1 MAIASLMGG
10 MVLSVNLLPTVQRMP
25 AISMNQIPHPPGC
38 QPLRK
43 LLFLLPGT
51 TKQFFAGGLTAELK
65 TLKIAQ
71 RIVEAEVV
79 TYRQKEADTLFL
91 DDVLSDARYRD
102 CLFVVS
108 WGFDVPKL
116 IRRIGNRPTLYHAH
130 SAGYGFA
137 LPARIPIMTVSRN
150 TMSYWGEKALG
161 SLIYHLPNEISPAF
175 ENRCQPRDIDV
186 LVQSRK
192 SSEYLMQ
199 KLVPHLQA
207 RCKVVV
213 LDSYVEDLVG
223 LFNRAT
229 VYLYDSAEY
238 WGRYGLTEGFGLPP
252 MEAMA
257 CGCTVFSSVNHALA
271 DYLDPGFNSYKIAGH
286 STGYDAQRILKV
298 ISDRSSQPGQQTDA
312 ALPVPV
318 VPGSAVDASIDF
330 FAPYRPAQIEE
341 RLRVIL
347 QEVNAFFDYQ
357 YQAQVESDIPQLT
370 RQRVF
375 YLTLKR
381 VVSKLK
387 SKLRRD

>member
-1 MAIASLMGG
+1 
-10 MVLSVNLLPTVQRMP
+10 
-25 AISMNQIPHPPGC
+25 MNQHPDKHPG
-38 QPLRK
+38 QPLDRQLRK

-51 TKQFFAGGLTAELK
+51 TQKFFAGGLTAELK

-71 RIVEAEVV
+71 RIVDAEVV

-91 DDVLSDARYRD
+91 EDVLSDAVYQN
-102 CLFVVS
+102 CIFVVS

-116 IRRIGNRPTLYHAH
+116 IRRIGDRPTLYHAH
-130 SAGYGFA
+130 SAGYRFS

-161 SLIYHLPNEISPAF
+161 SLIYYLPNEISPAF
-175 ENRCQPRDIDV
+175 ENRHQPRDIDV
-186 LVQSRK
+186 LVQARK
-192 SSEYLMQ
+192 SSEHLMQ
-199 KLVPHLQA
+199 KLVPHLQQ
-207 RCKVVV
+207 RCNVVV

-223 LFNRAT
+223 LFNRAK

-271 DYLDPGFNSYKIAGH
+271 DYLDPGFNCHKIAGH
-286 STGYDAQRILKV
+286 STAYDAQRILSV
-298 ISDRSSQPGQQTDA
+298 ISDRASSSPSLTSPLNFDA
-312 ALPVPV
+312 
-318 VPGSAVDASIDF
+318 
-330 FAPYRPAQIEE
+330 YRPAQIEQ

-357 YQAQVESDIPQLT
+357 HQTQAESDISPLT
-370 RQRVF
+370 RQRILS
-375 YLTLKR
+375 LTLKR
-381 VVSKLK
+381 VISKVKHRLK
-387 SKLRRD
+387 IR